1 VVVLEARDHQRV
13 KRATMNARNA
23 AARTRRE
30 QGGTWSRP
38 GLFLALPGV
47 VSWARPREQPLSDG
61 RHRTAYPPAYLE
73 GRDGWRLA
81 VRAAVAEAGW
91 VRPPVA
97 AELVVVAK
105 VVAPGKLDLDR
116 VLTAV
121 LDALQGGEAL
131 VDDCRV
137 WHLYAQRRRPAADE
151 AAHVDVLLTTAT
163 AGDSIPGGGDA
174 KKPGHKRS
182 LLAGQ

>member
-1 VVVLEARDHQRV
+1 MSLTAPEHRLV
-13 KRATMNARNA
+13 KRATMDARNA
-23 AARTRRE
+23 AARRRRE
-30 QGGTWSRP
+30 QGARGTEGAARSRP
-38 GLFLALPGV
+38 GLYLALPGV
-47 VSWARPREQPLSDG
+47 VSWARPRRQPLRDG

-81 VRAAVAEAGW
+81 VCAAVAEARW

-137 WHLYAQRRRPAADE
+137 WHLYAQRRRPWPDE
-151 AAHVDVLLTTAT
+151 APHVDVLLTTAE
-163 AGDSIPGGGDA
+163 PGGS
-174 KKPGHKRS
+174 P
-182 LLAGQ
+182 LP

>member
-1 VVVLEARDHQRV
+1 MTLEAAEVRRV
-13 KRATMNARNA
+13 KRETMDGRNA
-23 AARTRRE
+23 AARLARRARATEGRRE
-30 QGGTWSRP
+30 QGAGATEGVTWSRP

-47 VSWARPREQPLSDG
+47 VSWARPREQPLRDG

-81 VRAAVAEAGW
+81 VCAAVAEARW

-131 VDDCRV
+131 ADDCRV

-151 AAHVDVLLTTAT
+151 VAHVDVLLTTAEP
-163 AGDSIPGGGDA
+163 AEA
-174 KKPGHKRS
+174 
-182 LLAGQ
+182 